1 MKSFFKTVMA
11 VFTALVIFFI
21 LTFIFSLGFLAVLS
35 PSETVVVEDNSILH
49 LNLSNKVLAE
59 RSAPED
65 FAFPV
70 DLPLVGNVG
79 EAPTVGLDDLRKA
92 IRSAAE
98 SEKIDGIFLEAG
110 GLVSGQAL
118 HQELRNELVNFKES
132 GKFIVSFDTYYS
144 EMGYYLSST
153 ADSIYIHPYGDIG
166 FTGFASQGL
175 YLRGMLDK
183 LEVEPEVFVVGEFKS
198 AVEMFMNYERS
209 DEDREQTLDFLNDL
223 HQITLEAV
231 SESRGLEFNRVKE
244 INDQFLIRR
253 PEDALEFGFIEGILY
268 KNDVEK
274 ILKKMVASG
283 EENEEDEEDEDL
295 NLITAT
301 NLNKSSEAIQDS
313 KSRDRIAIIYANGE
327 IGSESGVGIIDRNL
341 TKEIERAKENERV
354 KAIVL
359 RVDTPGGSVL
369 ASEQIRHALALAAE
383 EKPLVI
389 SMGNVSASG
398 GYWISMPAD
407 TLVAQSNTITG
418 SIGIFGM
425 LFNAEG
431 LLENKLGINTD
442 VVTTGEFSDIGNL
455 AREMR
460 PNERAIIQEYIEEGY
475 DQFINVVAEGRN
487 MSEEDVRIIAEGRV
501 YSGLRAKELGLVDV
515 IGGLDKSLELAAE
528 MAELEDYRTI
538 AYPEQKTFFETLLEG
553 MNEGVVQ
560 RQMKSELG
568 PLYPIYEQYKTMM
581 RYQGVQARMP
591 FDIIIE

>member
-70 DLPLVGNVG
+70 DLPLVGNIG

-110 GLVSGQAL
+110 GLMSGQAL

-166 FTGFASQGL
+166 FSGFASQGL

-223 HQITLEAV
+223 HQVTLEAV

-442 VVTTGEFSDIGNL
+442 VVTTGEFSDLGNT

-475 DQFINVVAEGRN
+475 DRFINVVAEGRN
-487 MSEEDVRIIAEGRV
+487 MSEEDVRLIAEGRV

-528 MAELEDYRTI
+528 MAELDDYRTI

-553 MNEGVVQ
+553 MNKGMVQ

-591 FDIIIE
+591 FDVIVD

>member
-1 MKSFFKTVMA
+1 MA

-70 DLPLVGNVG
+70 DLPLVGNIG

-110 GLVSGQAL
+110 GLMSGQAL

-166 FTGFASQGL
+166 FSGFASQGL

-223 HQITLEAV
+223 HQVTLEAV

-442 VVTTGEFSDIGNL
+442 VVTTGEFSDLGNT

-475 DQFINVVAEGRN
+475 DRFINVVAEGRN
-487 MSEEDVRIIAEGRV
+487 MSEEDVRLIAEGRV

-528 MAELEDYRTI
+528 MAELDDYRTI

-553 MNEGVVQ
+553 MNKGMVQ

-591 FDIIIE
+591 FDVIVD